1 MGRHDLDCVQ
11 ALWETPRRGRLFPPP
26 TPRELAHRLDNMI
39 DTVSTTYINK
49 YVLLSLCLQGF
60 PDTINYTVEKAQETV
75 NCDKAF

>member
-1 MGRHDLDCVQ
+1 
-11 ALWETPRRGRLFPPP
+11 
-26 TPRELAHRLDNMI
+26 MI

-75 NCDKAF
+75 NCDKAFWSQVKESASKDAKTTTGRLVREISDSLIFQLSV